1 MAGTIERPP
10 PNSCFVSSEIS
21 HQRESLTSPP
31 DQGRAARCSTTGP
44 CAWPRRAFALYLGAM
59 VTRSI
64 VVAASLVGLACNG
77 PGGTTT
83 SFTTTPGVTSRPD
96 DTSPAGASSTTG
108 GSSST
113 STGSGSGDGS
123 SSTSTTDAAFP
134 DMGMPPDFDPQPP
147 GCKGKID
154 FLFVISRSAFMSSSQ
169 DAFVKAFPKF
179 IDTIRGQFDEFDV
192 HIMVVDSEKKW
203 TVDQCLDQ
211 CNGPCDVAP
220 GYPCDY
226 WPLVCDETVGA
237 GTVYNAGPNTE
248 NVPCGLDEHR
258 YMTAEDL
265 DTPGLFECLARVGT
279 GGGSNRMGD
288 ALVAAVSPELN
299 GPGGCNEGFLRPDAL
314 LMLTMIG
321 PEDSLGSGSKGTWQ
335 EWRQAVVD
343 AKAGNESA
351 IVALGIVG
359 SDECLPNTDPDFR
372 LCELIPSFP
381 YSRLEHLTLDDYVP
395 AFIETAKMA
404 LDACSLF
411 IPG

>member
-1 MAGTIERPP
+1 M
-10 PNSCFVSSEIS
+10 V
-21 HQRESLTSPP
+21 
-31 DQGRAARCSTTGP
+31 
-44 CAWPRRAFALYLGAM
+44 PRRL
-59 VTRSI
+59 VI
-64 VVAASLVGLACNG
+64 AASLVGLACNG
-77 PGGTTT
+77 PGTTTT
-83 SFTTTPGVTSRPD
+83 SFTTSPSVT
-96 DTSPAGASSTTG
+96 TSPADTSSGVASSSTG

-113 STGSGSGDGS
+113 STGGGSADGS
-123 SSTSTTDAAFP
+123 SGTSTTDAVFP
-134 DMGMPPDFDPQPP
+134 DMGMPPDFGGGVP

-154 FLFVISRSAFMSSSQ
+154 FLFVISRTAVMWESQ
-169 DAFVKAFPKF
+169 ENFVKAFPKF
-179 IDTIRGQFDEFDV
+179 INTIRGQFDEFDV

-203 TVDQCLDQ
+203 RVDQCLDQ

-220 GYPCDY
+220 GYPCNY
-226 WPLVCDETVGA
+226 SPSVCDETMGA
-237 GTVYNAGPNTE
+237 GTVYNAGPYTE

-279 GGGSNRMGD
+279 SGANKMGD

-299 GPGGCNEGFLRPDAL
+299 DPGGCNEGFIRPDAL

-321 PEDSLGSGSKGTWQ
+321 PEDSAVDAVKSKGTWQ
-335 EWRQAVVD
+335 EWRQAVVN
-343 AKAGNESA
+343 AKAGDESA

-381 YSRLEHLTLDDYVP
+381 YSRLEHLTLDDYEP
-395 AFIETAKMA
+395 AFGKATEMA
-404 LDACSLF
+404 LDACSMF

>member
-1 MAGTIERPP
+1 MA
-10 PNSCFVSSEIS
+10 
-21 HQRESLTSPP
+21 
-31 DQGRAARCSTTGP
+31 
-44 CAWPRRAFALYLGAM
+44 PRRLALAGLLGLLA
-59 VTRSI
+59 
-64 VVAASLVGLACNG
+64 ACNN
-77 PGGTTT
+77 P
-83 SFTTTPGVTSRPD
+83 
-96 DTSPAGASSTTG
+96 GASSTGFTTPAVTTVPGETSSEGSTSTSG

-113 STGSGSGDGS
+113 SGSSTGSGSADGS
-123 SSTSTTDAAFP
+123 SGTSTTDAAFP
-134 DMGMPPDFDPQPP
+134 DMGIQPDFDPQPP

-154 FLFVISRSAFMSSSQ
+154 FLFVISRSGLMSWSQ
-169 DAFVKAFPKF
+169 DSFVKAFPTF

-192 HIMVVDSEKKW
+192 HIMVVDTEKKW

-220 GYPCDY
+220 GYPCSY
-226 WPLVCDETVGA
+226 SPSVCDETMGA
-237 GTVYNAGPNTE
+237 GTVYNAGPFTE

-279 GGGSNRMGD
+279 AGGNLMGD

-321 PEDSLGSGSKGTWQ
+321 PEDTAGFESKGTWQ
-335 EWRQAVVD
+335 EWRQTVVD
-343 AKAGNESA
+343 AKGGDESA
-351 IVALGIVG
+351 IVALGIIG

-381 YSRLEHLTLDDYVP
+381 YSRLEHLTLKDYGP
-395 AFIETAKMA
+395 AFGQAAKMA
-404 LDACSLF
+404 IDACSLF

>member
-1 MAGTIERPP
+1 MVLR
-10 PNSCFVSSEIS
+10 
-21 HQRESLTSPP
+21 SL
-31 DQGRAARCSTTGP
+31 
-44 CAWPRRAFALYLGAM
+44 
-59 VTRSI
+59 
-64 VVAASLVGLACNG
+64 VAASLIALACNG
-77 PGGTTT
+77 PGATTT
-83 SFTTTPGVTSRPD
+83 SFTTTPSVTSRPD
-96 DTSPAGASSTTG
+96 DTSSGEASSTTA

-113 STGSGSGDGS
+113 STGSSSVEDSSG
-123 SSTSTTDAAFP
+123 TSTTDAAFP
-134 DMGMPPDFDPQPP
+134 DMGVQPDFGGDPA

-154 FLFVISRSAFMSSSQ
+154 FLFVISRTGLMSWSQ
-169 DAFVKAFPKF
+169 DNFVKAFPKF

-192 HIMVVDSEKKW
+192 HIMVVDSEKQW
-203 TVDQCLDQ
+203 TVDQCVDQ

-220 GYPCDY
+220 GYPCTY
-226 WPLVCDETVGA
+226 SPSACDETVGA
-237 GTVYNAGPNTE
+237 GTIYNAGPYTE

-288 ALVAAVSPELN
+288 ALVAAVSPGLN
-299 GPGGCNEGFLRPDAL
+299 DPGGCNEGFIRTDAL

-321 PEDSLGSGSKGTWQ
+321 PEDGAVGIGSQGTWQ
-335 EWRQAVVD
+335 EWRQAVVN

-359 SDECLPNTDPDFR
+359 SDECLPNTNPNFR
-372 LCELIPSFP
+372 LCDLIPSFP
-381 YSRLEHLTLDDYVP
+381 YSRLEHLTLDDYGP
-395 AFIETAKMA
+395 AFDKAAEMA